1 MLFLSAL
8 ENDLLKHGPMR
19 GAMAMRLRG
28 AMAWRW
34 LQFGYTVTSRNLMEA
49 TGCISK

>member
-19 GAMAMRLRG
+19 GAMA
-28 AMAWRW
+28 WRW
-34 LQFGYTVTSRNLMEA
+34 LQSGYTVTSRNLMEA